1 MACTQLHAPKMTVSI
16 GNGMGLQN
24 PRGSRVQVAMGTG
37 AGMDFPTRELQNEPK
52 IIQNGS
58 LLSVL

>member
-1 MACTQLHAPKMTVSI
+1 MSGVLV

-24 PRGSRVQVAMGTG
+24 PHGSQVQVAMGKG
-37 AGMDFPTRELQNEPK
+37 AGMDLPIHELQNEPK

-58 LLSVL
+58 VLSVL